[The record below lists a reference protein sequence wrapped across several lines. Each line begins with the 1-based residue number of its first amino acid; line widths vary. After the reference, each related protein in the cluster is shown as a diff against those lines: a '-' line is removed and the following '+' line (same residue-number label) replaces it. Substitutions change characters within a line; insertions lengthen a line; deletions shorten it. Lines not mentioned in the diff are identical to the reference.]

1 MDLIKHFWSLIRVE
15 QQQEMVSAYTL
26 MSLLTQLKTILTTLV
41 SVIFSQFSTCI
52 ILFDIA
58 G

>member
-41 SVIFSQFSTCI
+41 SVIFSQFSSCI
-52 ILFDIA
+52 ILIDIA